1 MPGSSAA
8 RGYHGGVRANL
19 VLVALSGALVT
30 SSLALAVS
38 CKKSTSV
45 RATYVAN
52 FGCKTDGSLA
62 QPVFFAIARVGE
74 PLVFDGRA
82 PRPEHA
88 ETCIPAEAAGDA
100 TVGDLAVTPN
110 PDYAGAYDLVAVVG
124 SEKEPTAE
132 ACGLDADFRPKV
144 GADGKALLGGAHCV
158 VARRRVRFVEG
169 QEVAQRILLS
179 RACAGVLCAE
189 GTTCNPETRMCTTL
203 QENSSHQS
211 GGKGT
216 GEGEVEGGVAA
227 LDAGAPSDAPVVPPP
242 PPACEGPAG
251 PVSVLPLTQPG
262 VATSLAAADGRTT
275 FINADGKP
283 VLVSFPASGPV
294 PTLLPDVSGKGFSA
308 QHAGFSN
315 IGGATR
321 LVVTSRA
328 FGTPGASAVYWDD
341 QSATW
346 GNLAGYPQGN
356 LAPVPA
362 HMASNG
368 AVFGGVLSSGTPL
381 VLRNLK
387 AGPGF
392 VLFGNAGSFD
402 AAIRPIATATKAQGT
417 AIFVVR
423 GRSILGL
430 PAEEEQEPFEHGTT
444 LPQNLNVS
452 ALVALEGPGE
462 VFVISGGK
470 LIFLGPGFS
479 GQGGAPNEL
488 ATNVVAT
495 AADPTYVYAAVDRG
509 PSGGAVLAI
518 DRTTRAVCSV
528 TIPGSVKGLA
538 ADGTRIYA
546 LTEGPNALVARPA
559 PTGTNR
565 K

>member
-74 PLVFDGRA
+74 PLVFDGKA

-88 ETCIPAEAAGDA
+88 ETCVPTEAAGDA

-132 ACGLDADFRPKV
+132 ACGLDASFRPKV
-144 GADGKALLGGAHCV
+144 GADGKPLLGGAHCV

-179 RACAGVLCAE
+179 KACAGVLCAE

-211 GGKGT
+211 GGSGT
-216 GEGEVEGGVAA
+216 GVGDVDGGPVEPGDAA
-227 LDAGAPSDAPVVPPP
+227 IDAPILPP

-251 PVSVLPLTQPG
+251 TVTVLPLTQPG

-275 FINADGKP
+275 FINGDGKP

-294 PTLLPDVSGKGFSA
+294 PTLLPDFPGRGFSA

-328 FGTPGASAVYWDD
+328 FGTPGASALYWDD
-341 QSATW
+341 QGTAW

-356 LAPVPA
+356 LAPSPNHV
-362 HMASNG
+362 ASNG
-368 AVFGGVLSSGTPL
+368 AIFGGVLTSGTPL

-387 AGPGF
+387 AGPSF
-392 VLFGNAGSFD
+392 VLFENAGSFD
-402 AAIRPIATATKAQGT
+402 PAIRPTATATKAQGT

-430 PAEEEQEPFEHGTT
+430 PEEEEREPFEHGTT

-470 LIFLGPGFS
+470 LLFLGPGFS

-509 PSGGAVLAI
+509 PGGGAVLAI

-538 ADGTRIYA
+538 ADGTRVYA

-559 PTGTNR
+559 PTGTVR